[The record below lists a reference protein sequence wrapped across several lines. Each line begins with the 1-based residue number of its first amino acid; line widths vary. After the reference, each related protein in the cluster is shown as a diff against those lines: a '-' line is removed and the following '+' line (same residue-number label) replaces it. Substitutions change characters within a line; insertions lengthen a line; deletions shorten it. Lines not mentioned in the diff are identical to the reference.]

1 LKKKNWANNE
11 LKNMLDLLHGVKE
24 QNYGIQR
31 NYGAVLQWGYPASFS
46 VTITKGNIC
55 HQSGLK
61 MLPK

>member
-1 LKKKNWANNE
+1 
-11 LKNMLDLLHGVKE
+11 MLDLLHGVKE

-46 VTITKGNIC
+46 GTITNGNIC